1 MGRGKVPHR
10 QLRAFL
16 SELEEKGARN
26 VRRLPPRFD
35 GSIDVTW
42 DDPEAIVL
50 KDNDFKTDLRAW
62 VPVYILSGFFF
73 ALVVVVF
80 FFIQVFG
87 GGLG

>member
-1 MGRGKVPHR
+1 MGRGTVPPRH
-10 QLRAFL
+10 LRAFL

-42 DDPEAIVL
+42 DDPEAVVL
-50 KDNDFKTDLRAW
+50 KDKDFQTDLRAW

-73 ALVVVVF
+73 VLVVVVF